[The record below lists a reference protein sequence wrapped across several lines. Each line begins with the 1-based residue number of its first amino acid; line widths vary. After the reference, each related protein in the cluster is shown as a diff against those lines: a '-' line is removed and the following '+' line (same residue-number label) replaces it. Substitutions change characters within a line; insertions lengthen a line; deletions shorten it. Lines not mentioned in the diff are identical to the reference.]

1 MVEWLTCHQILLLA
15 KFYPA
20 GMLVR
25 NFRPILM
32 AQILWALLAL
42 SRGRLFAW
50 CRGLVCGLRG
60 FRSLRRSSRPLRG
73 QPQRLAAV
81 LRSTEAEIARIQ
93 QATGWDTYWK
103 WYFRLSGLPQ
113 ESGS

>member
-1 MVEWLTCHQILLLA
+1 
-15 KFYPA
+15 
-20 GMLVR
+20 
-25 NFRPILM
+25 M
-32 AQILWALLAL
+32 AQVLWALLAV

-50 CRGLVCGLRG
+50 SRGLLRGLRG
-60 FRSLRRSSRPLRG
+60 FHGLRRSSRPLRC

-81 LRSTEAEIARIQ
+81 LRSAEAEIARTQ

-113 ESGS
+113 ESIS